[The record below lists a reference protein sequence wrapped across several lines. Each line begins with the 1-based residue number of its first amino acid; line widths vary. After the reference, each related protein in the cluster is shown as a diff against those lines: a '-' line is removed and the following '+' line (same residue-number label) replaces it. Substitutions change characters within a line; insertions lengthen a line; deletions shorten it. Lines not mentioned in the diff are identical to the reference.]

1 MIGINTEIYPDSYDN
16 NINAFSYLS
25 IIKSLYESGH
35 NIESKSIIETLINK
49 AEKEN
54 IYIRFGWINHEHEYF
69 LATKNDAYDEIAYL
83 LYDCEE

>member
-1 MIGINTEIYPDSYDN
+1 MIGINTEMYPDSYDN
-16 NINAFSYLS
+16 NTNAFSYLS
-25 IIKSLYESGH
+25 TIKSLYES
-35 NIESKSIIETLINK
+35 EQSLEYEPIIETLIYK

-83 LYDCEE
+83 LYDCEG